1 MATYQM
7 KVNPTIRAVQLDQQ
21 SRKTNENQKSTG
33 SFEQILS
40 EQLQQ
45 KSGVVFSK
53 HASERLS
60 QRNIQ
65 LTPQEV
71 SRINTG
77 LDKAAQ
83 KGIKETLIMMDNR
96 AFIASVNN
104 KTVITAAVDEQL
116 KENVFTNI
124 DGAVIV

>member
-7 KVNPTIRAVQLDQQ
+7 KVNPAIRPIQPEKQPNRIQ
-21 SRKTNENQKSTG
+21 PKPNSIG
-33 SFEQILS
+33 SFDQILN

-45 KSGVVFSK
+45 KSEVVFSR
-53 HASERLS
+53 HATERLA
-60 QRNIQ
+60 QRNIK
-65 LTPQEV
+65 LTSQEV
-71 SRINTG
+71 SRINSG

-104 KTVITAAVDEQL
+104 KTIITAAVDEQL
-116 KENVFTNI
+116 KDNVFTNI

>member
-7 KVNPTIRAVQLDQQ
+7 KVSPTIRPVQPEKQPNRVQHKSNSVGSFGQIL
-21 SRKTNENQKSTG
+21 NEQLHQKS
-33 SFEQILS
+33 EVI
-40 EQLQQ
+40 
-45 KSGVVFSK
+45 FSR
-53 HASERLS
+53 HATERLA
-60 QRNIQ
+60 QRNIN
-65 LTPQEV
+65 LTSEEV
-71 SRINTG
+71 SRINNG
-77 LDKAAQ
+77 LNKAAQ

-104 KTVITAAVDEQL
+104 KTIITASVDEQL